1 MLQVWLTKQMIKRG
15 TVKEQL
21 SVDSVSRKMGG
32 SCPLMPEEV
41 SLFII
46 VSYIGSLNMDG
57 TVHQSYTD

>member
-1 MLQVWLTKQMIKRG
+1 MIKRG